1 MFILETKSG
10 EEMLVNLPW
19 NTLYVNQSAHSGQEL
34 TLVGKRS
41 VKISNQETDGT
52 SALSYIIYE

>member
-1 MFILETKSG
+1 
-10 EEMLVNLPW
+10 MLVNLPG

-52 SALSYIIYE
+52 TALSYIIYE